1 MLHSYNS
8 SCKTTLTAE
17 IEVTIMSLP
26 ANSQLPVYILDL
38 TFSASLTF
46 AVLHQGALPIQLRIM
61 YHRKPVAQALH
72 WHPQVIHYEPSHQRA
87 HCGIRLYSCQNPR
100 IRQHSITKPQFTSQ
114 NTLPNSSP
122 QGTLTG
128 RFSIHSANPEPD

>member
-17 IEVTIMSLP
+17 IKVTIMSLP

-61 YHRKPVAQALH
+61 YNKKPVAQALH
-72 WHPQVIHYEPSHQRA
+72 WHPQVIHYEPSHQGPIA
-87 HCGIRLYSCQNPR
+87 ESACTAAKTLESA
-100 IRQHSITKPQFTSQ
+100 
-114 NTLPNSSP
+114 NTL
-122 QGTLTG
+122 
-128 RFSIHSANPEPD
+128 